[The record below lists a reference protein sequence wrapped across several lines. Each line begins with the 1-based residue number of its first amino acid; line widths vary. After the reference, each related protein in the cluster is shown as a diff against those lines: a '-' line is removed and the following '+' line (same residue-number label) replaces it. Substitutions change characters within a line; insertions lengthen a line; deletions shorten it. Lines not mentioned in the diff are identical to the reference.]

1 MAYIST
7 DLGPVPRRAGAARMP
22 QRPTHCD
29 PHKRPAMTTDP
40 WKRPSINELRAVLES
55 IGKSDVEHDRVAERL
70 ELSVPAEVVT
80 HRGNIVSAMTREISR
95 FGIGLLHR
103 GNISPGDVNVR
114 MASETR
120 QFEYRVRIEWCHPT
134 DNGMFMSGGRFL
146 NSEKVSQ

>member
-1 MAYIST
+1 MS
-7 DLGPVPRRAGAARMP
+7 
-22 QRPTHCD
+22 
-29 PHKRPAMTTDP
+29 TDP
-40 WKRPSINELRAVLES
+40 WKRPSIDELRAVLES

-80 HRGNIVSAMTREISR
+80 QRGNVVSAMTREISR

-103 GNISPGDVNVR
+103 GHVCPGDVTVR

-120 QFEYRVRIEWCHPT
+120 QFEYRVRIEWCDPC

-146 NSEKVSQ
+146 NSEMASR